1 MAKKKKAAKKR
12 KPLPKPKP
20 KKTVTVTVIKKAT
33 IGKPKKAAKKK
44 GASYHIKAATDLL
57 YDEMANLYTRKE
69 KAAKK
74 SAKKKLQ
81 KQIMEKKRQINRL
94 K

>member
-20 KKTVTVTVIKKAT
+20 KPKKTVTVTVIKRAT

-57 YDEMANLYTRKE
+57 YDEMANLYARKE

-81 KQIMEKKRQINRL
+81 KQIM
-94 K
+94 